1 MSGFEPQTHSDQLP
15 GPGVGVE
22 NVQVT
27 VGFVLSKATVHKQR
41 FGVGVKGRRVAV
53 HAGRG
58 GAGGRGVNGKPEV
71 LFWKMYTQRGKI

>member
-1 MSGFEPQTHSDQLP
+1 MSRFEPQTHNDQLP

-27 VGFVLSKATVHKQR
+27 VGFVLSKTTVHKQGLG
-41 FGVGVKGRRVAV
+41 FGVKGRRMAV
-53 HAGRG
+53 HAGWD

-71 LFWKMYTQRGKI
+71 VFWKMYTQRGKI